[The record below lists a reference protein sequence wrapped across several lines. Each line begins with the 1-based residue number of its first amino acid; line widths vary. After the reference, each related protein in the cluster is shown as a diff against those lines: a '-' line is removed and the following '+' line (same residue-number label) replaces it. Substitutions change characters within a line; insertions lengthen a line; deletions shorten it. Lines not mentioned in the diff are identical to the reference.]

1 MAMAMLRGGWFPE
14 QWDVPVAIGLGVV
27 ITGYVGDTI
36 AGFISQ
42 WVPADWLNPA
52 SEIIVGILMFMLGGW
67 IGGDMSMWLR
77 LFSFG
82 AFAVGIADAITV
94 LLGLGVAPVAR
105 VRVVS
110 AAPSLGTR
118 ALGVRTTPA
127 TRTNAA
133 ATYQVGS

>member
-1 MAMAMLRGGWFPE
+1 MAAIAHALRGGYFPE
-14 QWDVPVAIGLGVV
+14 QWDIPVAIGLGVV

-42 WVPADWLNPA
+42 WVPADWLNPV
-52 SEIIVGILMFMLGGW
+52 SELVAGVLMFMMGGF

-94 LLGLGVAPVAR
+94 VLGLSAPAAT
-105 VRVVS
+105 VRVV
-110 AAPSLGTR
+110 
-118 ALGVRTTPA
+118 RTSPA
-127 TRTNAA
+127 TNQGRQGARVT
-133 ATYQVGS
+133 TY

>member
-1 MAMAMLRGGWFPE
+1 MAAIAHALRGGWFPE
-14 QWDVPVAIGLGVV
+14 QWDIPVAIGLGVV

-42 WVPADWLNPA
+42 WVPAEWLNPV
-52 SEIIVGILMFMLGGW
+52 SEIVVGILMFMLGGW

-94 LLGLGVAPVAR
+94 VLGLGAAPAAR
-105 VRVVS
+105 VVVRATPTPTS
-110 AAPSLGTR
+110 LAP
-118 ALGVRTTPA
+118 GVRTTPA
-127 TRTNAA
+127 TRSNAQA
-133 ATYQVGS
+133 RYQVG

>member
-1 MAMAMLRGGWFPE
+1 MAAIAHALRGGYFPE
-14 QWDVPVAIGLGVV
+14 QWDIPVAIGLGVV

-42 WVPADWLNPA
+42 WVPADWLNPV
-52 SEIIVGILMFMLGGW
+52 SELVVGVLMFMMGGF

-94 LLGLGVAPVAR
+94 VLGLSAPAAT
-105 VRVVS
+105 VRVVR
-110 AAPSLGTR
+110 T
-118 ALGVRTTPA
+118 TTPA
-127 TRTNAA
+127 TNQGRMPTGRVG
-133 ATYQVGS
+133 TY

>member
-1 MAMAMLRGGWFPE
+1 MAAIAHALRGGYFPE
-14 QWDVPVAIGLGVV
+14 QWDIPVAIGLGVV

-42 WVPADWLNPA
+42 WVPADWLNPV
-52 SEIIVGILMFMLGGW
+52 SELVVGVLMFMMGGF

-94 LLGLGVAPVAR
+94 VLGLSAPAAAT
-105 VRVVS
+105 VRVVR
-110 AAPSLGTR
+110 T
-118 ALGVRTTPA
+118 TTPA
-127 TRTNAA
+127 TNQGRMPTGR
-133 ATYQVGS
+133 VGSY

>member
-1 MAMAMLRGGWFPE
+1 MAAIAHALRGGYFPE
-14 QWDVPVAIGLGVV
+14 QWDIPVAIGLGVV

-42 WVPADWLNPA
+42 WVPADWLNPV
-52 SEIIVGILMFMLGGW
+52 SELVVGVLMFMMGGF

-94 LLGLGVAPVAR
+94 VLGLSAPAAAT
-105 VRVVS
+105 VRVVR
-110 AAPSLGTR
+110 T
-118 ALGVRTTPA
+118 TTPA
-127 TRTNAA
+127 TNQGRMPPGR
-133 ATYQVGS
+133 VGSY

>member
-1 MAMAMLRGGWFPE
+1 MAAIAHALRGGYFPE
-14 QWDVPVAIGLGVV
+14 QWDIPVAIGLGVV

-42 WVPADWLNPA
+42 WVPADWLNPV
-52 SEIIVGILMFMLGGW
+52 SELVVGVLMFMMGGF

-94 LLGLGVAPVAR
+94 VLGLSAPAAAAT
-105 VRVVS
+105 VRVV
-110 AAPSLGTR
+110 
-118 ALGVRTTPA
+118 RTTTPSNQGRLP
-127 TRTNAA
+127 TG
-133 ATYQVGS
+133 QVTKY